1 MPTETIASTLP
12 VSDMAD
18 GKRRLIDAAL
28 RLAAQGSS
36 LSALGLREL
45 GREAGLNHNTF
56 YRHFRSTDELG
67 AAAVQE
73 VSRDVM
79 AAMKEIRR
87 NAAKH
92 ADATVGAAEYFFA
105 FVLQH
110 PQLFIV
116 GLRELHSTSTPMRKA
131 LQDVIRDIS
140 VESVDQIV
148 SLNLAPGLAPD
159 ALLQA
164 TSAITHYL
172 FYRSLDCIENPQ
184 AREQI
189 VLEAV
194 HFMRAQFLGMSALG
208 AVAQAPH

>member
-1 MPTETIASTLP
+1 MQTETITPAPLP
-12 VSDMAD
+12 LVEMAD

-36 LSALGLREL
+36 LSSLGLREL

-56 YRHFRSTDELG
+56 YRHFSTTDELG

-73 VSRDVM
+73 VARDVM
-79 AAMKEIRR
+79 AAMKDIRR

-92 ADATVGAAEYFFA
+92 ADATVGAAAYFFD

-116 GLRELHSTSTPMRKA
+116 GLRELHSASTRMRQA
-131 LQDVIRDIS
+131 LKEVMHDIS
-140 VESVDQIV
+140 VESVEQIV
-148 SLNLAPGLAPD
+148 ALNLAPGLSQE

-172 FYRSLDCIENPQ
+172 FYRSLDCIESPQ
-184 AREQI
+184 DREQI
-189 VLEAV
+189 VVETV
-194 HFMRAQFLGMSALG
+194 HFMRAQFLGMGALQRG
-208 AVAQAPH
+208 